1 MESYIIGFAVVLVFY
16 LYWNTTE
23 TFNNKAAIK
32 PSTII
37 LLGDSILKNNIY
49 VEDGQSVEDYLSKK
63 TEATIHCFAK
73 DDSVIINVY
82 TQLYKLHANAT
93 NSNTNA
99 TNSNTNAT
107 NSNTNATNTN
117 TNATKTCIFLSIGG
131 NDILRGEE
139 TISRIFKQYIELVEK
154 IQEDMP
160 KTKIVLINLY
170 YPTDEKYQK
179 YYSSIQKWNEL
190 LEAYATDQQHIDVLD
205 ASIILT
211 TSSDFTYDIEP
222 SEIGGN
228 KLANKI
234 ASISI

>member
-82 TQLYKLHANAT
+82 TQLYKLHA
-93 NSNTNA
+93 
-99 TNSNTNAT
+99 NAT

>member
-1 MESYIIGFAVVLVFY
+1 MESYIIGFAAVLVFY
-16 LYWNTTE
+16 LYWNTFE

-82 TQLYKLHANAT
+82 TQLYKLHANDT
-93 NSNTNA
+93 
-99 TNSNTNAT
+99 
-107 NSNTNATNTN
+107 TNTN
-117 TNATKTCIFLSIGG
+117 TTKTCIFLSIGG
-131 NDILRGEE
+131 NNILRGEE
-139 TISRIFKQYIELVEK
+139 TVSRIFKQYIELVEK

-179 YYSSIQKWNEL
+179 YYSSIQNWNEL
-190 LEAYATDQQHIDVLD
+190 LEAYAKDQHIDVLD

-211 TSSDFTYDIEP
+211 KSSDFTYDIEP

>member
-23 TFNNKAAIK
+23 TFNNKAVIK

-49 VEDGQSVEDYLSKK
+49 VEDGESVEDYLSKK

-93 NSNTNA
+93 NTNA
-99 TNSNTNAT
+99 N
-107 NSNTNATNTN
+107 
-117 TNATKTCIFLSIGG
+117 KTCIFLSIGR

-190 LEAYATDQQHIDVLD
+190 LEAYAADQHIDVLD